1 MCFLHLIL
9 KKKQFL
15 YMTSHTTTVPTYKY
29 LGLVVSE
36 EKIFQ
41 VSANQNLEFPL
52 AAMFL
57 QNKMKLGI
65 IVKDL
70 TSTIDTKVQII

>member
-41 VSANQNLEFPL
+41 VPVNQNLEKFS
-52 AAMFL
+52 FVYT
-57 QNKMKLGI
+57 
-65 IVKDL
+65 VKPVLCDL
-70 TSTIDTKVQII
+70 PREQ

>member
-1 MCFLHLIL
+1 
-9 KKKQFL
+9 
-15 YMTSHTTTVPTYKY
+15 MTSHTTTVPTYKY

-65 IVKDL
+65 IVEDL